1 MRKDETPLLT
11 RPPTSRILAALLPA
25 ALLPVAASVL
35 YFVFF
40 SAHPWA
46 RVLYGATKLF
56 TLLWPL
62 LALRLVLREGL
73 PKIRWNPSVH
83 VRAVPL
89 GAFVGCL
96 IVGLMAGLMATPAA
110 VVVLE
115 SAGAIGAKARQLG
128 ILEHYIAFAVFLSFV
143 NSVVEEY
150 YWRWFVYGQLRR
162 ILPGWRAHAL
172 AGAAF
177 AAHHVVVATQ
187 FFPLGWGLC
196 SGVVVGMGGVIMSM
210 LYERQQSLA
219 GAWAC
224 HLLADLGIMGI
235 GYGLLF

>member
-1 MRKDETPLLT
+1 MPRPTTP
-11 RPPTSRILAALLPA
+11 RILAALIPA
-25 ALLPVAASVL
+25 ALLPVAASVF
-35 YFVFF
+35 YFVLF

-46 RVLYGATKLF
+46 RVLYGATKIF

-62 LALRLVLREGL
+62 LALGLVLREGL
-73 PKIRWNPSVH
+73 PKIRWNPREH
-83 VRAVPL
+83 LRAVPL
-89 GAFVGCL
+89 GALAGLLVAA
-96 IVGLMAGLMATPAA
+96 LMAGLMVTPAGRI
-110 VVVLE
+110 VLE
-115 SAGAIGAKARQLG
+115 SSGAIRAKAQQLG
-128 ILEHYIAFAVFLSFV
+128 IMEHYIAFAVFLSFV

-150 YWRWFVYGQLRR
+150 YWRWFVYGQLRL

-196 SGVVVGMGGVIMSM
+196 LGAAVGLGGAIMSV
-210 LYERQQSLA
+210 LYERQRSLA

-224 HLLADLGIMGI
+224 HMVADLGIMGI
-235 GYGLLF
+235 GYALLF

>member
-1 MRKDETPLLT
+1 MKA
-11 RPPTSRILAALLPA
+11 RPPTSRILTALVPA
-25 ALLPVAASVL
+25 ALLPVAASMF

-40 SAHPWA
+40 SSHPWA
-46 RVLYGATKLF
+46 PVLYGATKVF

-62 LALRLVLREGL
+62 LALGFVLRESL
-73 PKIRWNPSVH
+73 PEIRWNPREH
-83 VRAVPL
+83 LRAMPL
-89 GAFVGCL
+89 GAL
-96 IVGLMAGLMATPAA
+96 AGLLVAGMMAGLMATPAGGI
-110 VVVLE
+110 VLE
-115 SAGAIGAKARQLG
+115 STGAIRAKAQQLG
-128 ILEHYIAFAVFLSFV
+128 ILEHYAAFAVFLSLV
-143 NSVVEEY
+143 NSAVEEY

-196 SGVVVGMGGVIMSM
+196 FGAAVGLGGAIMSM
-210 LYERQQSLA
+210 LYERQRTLA

-224 HLLADLGIMGI
+224 HLVADLSIMGI